1 MQWFVAKLL
10 LITIGNNIIS
20 LQIYCND
27 SDFLYIIGQYLVHTH
42 LSQCHTGKTKFN
54 GRIPFLNKGIS
65 VKKISC

>member
-42 LSQCHTGKTKFN
+42 LSHTCI
-54 GRIPFLNKGIS
+54 RYWENKIQRENTIF
-65 VKKISC
+65 K